1 MYSHVEYIPLQFC
14 SKNIFSIKYE
24 WVQNSVIINILFNA
38 KYDEV
43 SCENYI
49 ITVCEIDMNLVLY
62 ILYLW
67 TAPKTCVV
75 SSALLQREQFGESTN
90 FLKYRKS
97 QVGSLY

>member
-14 SKNIFSIKYE
+14 SKNKFSIKYE

-49 ITVCEIDMNLVLY
+49 VTVCEIDMNLVLY

-67 TAPKTCVV
+67 TAPKT
-75 SSALLQREQFGESTN
+75 SALLQREQFGESTN
-90 FLKYRKS
+90 FLKYRKC
-97 QVGSLY
+97 QVGSLF